1 MNKINILVLTIL
13 VFTQCGCAF
22 FQKDKPPVVVSNN
35 EQKDKYITKVEE
47 VVSES
52 ASALTAVVPA
62 LPAGVPKEVVR
73 GQVERL
79 SGISKPTDALIK
91 EYERII
97 REKDLKAAEEDK
109 KRAAKV
115 DEETNKLW
123 AEVEIRDQM
132 LSEANALREESERQ
146 LKEER
151 KTKLTL
157 QASLACLGLLV
168 FGVLV
173 TAFSPIIFLKRA
185 GIVVVALAILLEGL
199 LLWYVS

>member
-1 MNKINILVLTIL
+1 MRFIVLTVL
-13 VFTQCGCAF
+13 LCGCSVFTKTPEA
-22 FQKDKPPVVVSNN
+22 PVVVSNN
-35 EQKDKYITKVEE
+35 GQKDAYIAKVEE

-52 ASALTAVVPA
+52 ASALTAVAPSV
-62 LPAGVPKEVVR
+62 PAGVPREIVQ
-73 GQVERL
+73 GQVQRL
-79 SGISKPTDALIK
+79 SGISKPTDARIK

-97 REKDLKAAEEDK
+97 REKDQKAAEEDR

-123 AEVEIRDQM
+123 AEVEKKDRM
-132 LSEANALREESERQ
+132 LSEAIAVREEAKQQ
-146 LKEER
+146 LQEER

-173 TAFSPIIFLKRA
+173 TAFAPSIFLKRA
-185 GIVVVALAILLEGL
+185 GIIVVVLAVLLEGL
-199 LLWYVS
+199 LLWYTS

>member
-1 MNKINILVLTIL
+1 MRFIVLTVL
-13 VFTQCGCAF
+13 LCGCSVFT
-22 FQKDKPPVVVSNN
+22 KTPEVPVVVSNN
-35 EQKDKYITKVEE
+35 GQKDAYITKVEE

-52 ASALTAVVPA
+52 ASALTAVAPSVPV
-62 LPAGVPKEVVR
+62 GVPREIVK

-79 SGISKPTDALIK
+79 SGISKPTDARIK

-97 REKDLKAAEEDK
+97 RDKDLKAAEDDK

-123 AEVEIRDQM
+123 AEVEKKDKQ
-132 LSEANALREESERQ
+132 LTEAIAVREEAKRQ
-146 LKEER
+146 LQEER

-173 TAFSPIIFLKRA
+173 AAFAPSIFLKRA
-185 GIVVVALAILLEGL
+185 GIIVVVLAVLLEGL
-199 LLWYVS
+199 LLWYTS

>member
-1 MNKINILVLTIL
+1 MRYIILSLL
-13 VFTQCGCAF
+13 LCGCSIF
-22 FQKDKPPVVVSNN
+22 TKTPTPPVVVSNN
-35 EQKDKYITKVEE
+35 NQKDAYINKVEE

-52 ASALTAVVPA
+52 ASALTAVTPSVPSGI
-62 LPAGVPKEVVR
+62 PREIVQ
-73 GQVERL
+73 GQVQRL
-79 SGISKPTDALIK
+79 SGISKPTDARIK

-97 REKDLKAAEEDK
+97 REKDQKAAEEDR

-123 AEVEIRDQM
+123 AEVEKKDRM
-132 LSEANALREESERQ
+132 LSEAIAVREEAKQQ
-146 LKEER
+146 LQEER

-173 TAFSPIIFLKRA
+173 TAFAPSIFLKRA
-185 GIVVVALAILLEGL
+185 GIIVVVLAVLLEGL
-199 LLWYVS
+199 LLWYTS

>member
-1 MNKINILVLTIL
+1 MNKLYLLVLIITL
-13 VFTQCGCAF
+13 TGCAF
-22 FQKDKPPVVVSNN
+22 LKKDEPPVIISNN
-35 EQKDKYITKVEE
+35 GQKDKYIEKVEE

-52 ASALTAVVPA
+52 ASALTAVVPSV
-62 LPAGVPKEVVR
+62 PAGVPREVVK

-79 SGISKPTDALIK
+79 SGISKPTDARIK

-115 DEETNKLW
+115 DEETGKLW
-123 AEVEIRDQM
+123 AEVQKKDKM
-132 LSEANALREESERQ
+132 LTEAIAVKEEAERH

-151 KTKLTL
+151 KTKLIL

-168 FGVLV
+168 CGVLV
-173 TAFSPIIFLKRA
+173 IAFAPMIFLKRA
-185 GIVVVALAILLEGL
+185 GGIMVACAVLLEGL
-199 LLWYVS
+199 LLWYTS

>member
-13 VFTQCGCAF
+13 ALTQSGCVFGD
-22 FQKDKPPVVVSNN
+22 KDKPPVVISNN

-52 ASALTAVVPA
+52 ASALTAVVPTI
-62 LPAGVPKEVVR
+62 PAGVPKEIVR
-73 GQVERL
+73 GQIERL
-79 SGISKPTDALIK
+79 SGLSKPNDALIK

-109 KRAAKV
+109 RRAAKV

-123 AEVEIRDQM
+123 AQVEEKDK
-132 LSEANALREESERQ
+132 LLTEAIVIREEAEHNLR
-146 LKEER
+146 EER
-151 KTKLTL
+151 KTKLIL
-157 QASLACLGLLV
+157 QASLACLGLLLS
-168 FGVLV
+168 GVLV
-173 TAFSPIIFLKRA
+173 VAFSPIIFLKRA
-185 GIVVVALAILLEGL
+185 GAVMVASAILLEAL

>member
-1 MNKINILVLTIL
+1 MRYFLLFLLLT
-13 VFTQCGCAF
+13 GCSTAP
-22 FQKDKPPVVVSNN
+22 KHPVVVSNN
-35 EQKDKYITKVEE
+35 NEKDAYITKVET

-52 ASALTAVVPA
+52 ASALTAVAPSVPD
-62 LPAGVPKEVVR
+62 GVPREIVK

-79 SGISKPTDALIK
+79 SGISKPTDARIK

-97 REKDLKAAEEDK
+97 REKDLKAAEDDK

-123 AEVEIRDQM
+123 AEVEEKDKM
-132 LSEANALREESERQ
+132 LTEAIAVREEAKRQ
-146 LKEER
+146 LQEER

-173 TAFSPIIFLKRA
+173 TAFAPLIFLKRA
-185 GIVVVALAILLEGL
+185 GVVVVISAVLLEGL
-199 LLWYVS
+199 LLWYTS

>member
-1 MNKINILVLTIL
+1 MRFIILAIL
-13 VFTQCGCAF
+13 LCGCSVFT
-22 FQKDKPPVVVSNN
+22 KSPEIPVVVSNN
-35 EQKDKYITKVEE
+35 EQKDKYIDKVEE
-47 VVSES
+47 IVSES
-52 ASALTAVVPA
+52 ASALTAVAPSVPV
-62 LPAGVPKEVVR
+62 GVSREIVK

-79 SGISKPTDALIK
+79 SGISKPTDARIK

-97 REKDLKAAEEDK
+97 REKDIKAAEEDK

-123 AEVEIRDQM
+123 AEVEKKDKM
-132 LSEANALREESERQ
+132 LTEAIALKEETEHR

-151 KTKLTL
+151 KTKLIL

-173 TAFSPIIFLKRA
+173 MAFAPMIFLKRA
-185 GIVVVALAILLEGL
+185 GAIIIASAVILEGI
-199 LLWYVS
+199 LLWYTS

>member
-1 MNKINILVLTIL
+1 MRYVLLFLVLT
-13 VFTQCGCAF
+13 GCSTVPT
-22 FQKDKPPVVVSNN
+22 PPVVVSNN
-35 EQKDKYITKVEE
+35 GQKDAYIAKVEE

-52 ASALTAVVPA
+52 ASALTAVTPSV
-62 LPAGVPKEVVR
+62 PAGVPREIVK

-79 SGISKPTDALIK
+79 SGVSKPTDARIK

-115 DEETNKLW
+115 DEETSKLW
-123 AEVEIRDQM
+123 AEVEKKDKM
-132 LSEANALREESERQ
+132 LTEAIAVREEAKRQ
-146 LKEER
+146 LQEER

-173 TAFSPIIFLKRA
+173 TAFAPSIFLKRA
-185 GIVVVALAILLEGL
+185 GIIVVVLAVLLEGL
-199 LLWYVS
+199 LLWYTS

>member
-1 MNKINILVLTIL
+1 MNKLLLL
-13 VFTQCGCAF
+13 VFIITLTGCAF
-22 FQKDKPPVVVSNN
+22 FKKEEPPVVISNN
-35 EQKDKYITKVEE
+35 EQKDKYIEKVEE

-52 ASALTAVVPA
+52 ASALTAVVPTI
-62 LPAGVPKEVVR
+62 PAGVPKEIVR
-73 GQVERL
+73 GQIERL
-79 SGISKPTDALIK
+79 SGLSKPTDARIK

-123 AEVEIRDQM
+123 AEVQKKDKM
-132 LSEANALREESERQ
+132 LTEAIAVREEAERH

-151 KTKLTL
+151 KTKLIL

-168 FGVLV
+168 CGVLV
-173 TAFSPIIFLKRA
+173 IAFSPIIFLKRA
-185 GIVVVALAILLEGL
+185 GAIMVACAVLLEAL
-199 LLWYVS
+199 LLWYTS